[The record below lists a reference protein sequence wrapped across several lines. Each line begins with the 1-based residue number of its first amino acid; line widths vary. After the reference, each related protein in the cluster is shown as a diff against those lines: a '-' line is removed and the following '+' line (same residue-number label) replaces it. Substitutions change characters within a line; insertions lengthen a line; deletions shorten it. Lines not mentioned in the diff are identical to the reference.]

1 MCVLNFSFILETLWY
16 QARRQSCQLCVHMCM
31 HVHVCMCVC
40 DMYMYGILT
49 VMGNCWKSLIVM
61 SHFGHATSLKCS
73 LLPSFPSTFPVG
85 NTWLI
90 LRCFDILMIHM
101 HAHGIRTEGTVSYPL
116 VPVSFYGF
124 VYFFP
129 LWRSVLLYCVIVFVI
144 DCLYMLIL
152 YIYMQHVYWN
162 TILIY

>member
-1 MCVLNFSFILETLWY
+1 MICCLTNPHDVCFEFFFHFGNSLISSKEAVMPTMR
-16 QARRQSCQLCVHMCM
+16 A
-31 HVHVCMCVC
+31 HVHACTCMCVC

-73 LLPSFPSTFPVG
+73 LFPSFPSTFPVG

-129 LWRSVLLYCVIVFVI
+129 L
-144 DCLYMLIL
+144 
-152 YIYMQHVYWN
+152 
-162 TILIY
+162 